1 MHHVLATTT
10 KHLSINRADTDTRTD
25 SVTQVEWM
33 TRTQNRRILI
43 ARARSFLEAARQRC
57 FLSRIN
63 WLINQ
68 RHAVLREIELAFCT
82 ELMLVKREM
91 REVCKMDLET
101 NALGE
106 CMIDAFLSF
115 RYSVGETRLLD
126 TKPCVTLLCESRRTF
141 ASISTLFLHVLDR
154 SLTLFPLEGS
164 MMLVDLL

>member
-1 MHHVLATTT
+1 
-10 KHLSINRADTDTRTD
+10 
-25 SVTQVEWM
+25 M

-82 ELMLVKREM
+82 ELVLVKTEM
-91 REVCKMDLET
+91 REVCKMDLEA

-106 CMIDAFLSF
+106 CMIDAFLFSIF
-115 RYSVGETRLLD
+115 RSRD
-126 TKPCVTLLCESRRTF
+126 TVAWYEALCDVAVR
-141 ASISTLFLHVLDR
+141 I
-154 SLTLFPLEGS
+154 
-164 MMLVDLL
+164 